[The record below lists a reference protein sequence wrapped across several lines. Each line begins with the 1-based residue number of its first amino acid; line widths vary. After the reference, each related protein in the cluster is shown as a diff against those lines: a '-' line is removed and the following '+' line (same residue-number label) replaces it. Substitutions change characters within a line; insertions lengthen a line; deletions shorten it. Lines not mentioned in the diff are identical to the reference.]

1 MSKFSKFLRHIRHT
15 AMAAAAAATYSS
27 LSLAQRPTAQRL
39 NKNKVFT
46 IESFQGSRAYHHHMF
61 WLSTTSNFCLFF
73 FFKSCLAGYLS
84 YKEIAFFHLSAA
96 ARAFGGNIFAHFCYH
111 YTTVDAIALLT
122 KCIFFF
128 FFMCVCVDSG
138 YFDFVDFQI
147 IYFFSFL
154 LAHENLCDHFCSA
167 GPESHTKVIQ
177 PSVLLRSC
185 AGWEVG
191 GGVGIQACWR
201 ALGDSSIITRHK
213 RTSLPKSLYSTFII
227 FFVGRN
233 TILFREKQVT
243 EKMDANSHPSSLSLY
258 GVAGSYALQKERKQV
273 VCLLFS
279 NFLFLGKCV
288 HFLTATD
295 PFEN

>member
-1 MSKFSKFLRHIRHT
+1 MHFFFLFYVCMCRFG
-15 AMAAAAAATYSS
+15 
-27 LSLAQRPTAQRL
+27 L
-39 NKNKVFT
+39 
-46 IESFQGSRAYHHHMF
+46 F
-61 WLSTTSNFCLFF
+61 WLRRLSNHLFF
-73 FFKSCLAGYLS
+73 SF
-84 YKEIAFFHLSAA
+84 
-96 ARAFGGNIFAHFCYH
+96 
-111 YTTVDAIALLT
+111 
-122 KCIFFF
+122 
-128 FFMCVCVDSG
+128 
-138 YFDFVDFQI
+138 
-147 IYFFSFL
+147 FL

-279 NFLFLGKCV
+279 YFLFFRKMCSLFDCDRSVWELSVQSIFQSRQKI
-288 HFLTATD
+288 LTF
-295 PFEN
+295 PVMHSPVVMWV

>member
-147 IYFFSFL
+147 IYFFLF
-154 LAHENLCDHFCSA
+154 FCW
-167 GPESHTKVIQ
+167 HTKIFATIFVA
-177 PSVLLRSC
+177 PGRS
-185 AGWEVG
+185 
-191 GGVGIQACWR
+191 
-201 ALGDSSIITRHK
+201 
-213 RTSLPKSLYSTFII
+213 RT
-227 FFVGRN
+227 
-233 TILFREKQVT
+233 
-243 EKMDANSHPSSLSLY
+243 
-258 GVAGSYALQKERKQV
+258 QK
-273 VCLLFS
+273 LFS
-279 NFLFLGKCV
+279 HLCCWGAVLDERSAAASVSRRADVLSAIRPLLLDTNGLHCQKV
-288 HFLTATD
+288 YTARL
-295 PFEN
+295 